1 MAFYLRLRRRR
12 SGAHRGVPADSYRSR
27 LSKLALLL
35 TLVAGVAWA
44 VSSGQSQPATSPE
57 MHKAQASSVQTG
69 SALLR
74 PRAKRRSLS
83 DRRGIY
89 LTAGTAADAQRIS
102 ALIIQLRRADLNT
115 VVIDMKTMSGQLVYP
130 SQVPLAQAIGA
141 RGARVLTLPIK
152 ALLARLHRAGLY
164 VIARQ
169 VVFYDPL
176 LARRLQS
183 PEAPWVSPLDRR
195 VVSYNLAI
203 ARELAQAGFDELQFD
218 YLRFPDGDR
227 LGGDYR
233 ARYQAI
239 LHFLQLA
246 RQQLAGRVYLS
257 VDVFGRTLWA
267 WNTKQIDPI
276 GQDLQE
282 MSRYVDVFSPMIYP
296 SHYEEARFRDHPGQ
310 TIRESLESGLARGL
324 KLRPYLQAFDMRLP
338 QGMTL
343 VNYIRAQVRAARALG
358 FNSYL
363 FWNPSSD
370 YRALWQALERK

>member
-1 MAFYLRLRRRR
+1 MAFYLRLRRHR
-12 SGAHRGVPADSYRSR
+12 SGAHRGMSADSYRSR

-35 TLVAGVAWA
+35 TLVAGLAWA

-57 MHKAQASSVQTG
+57 MPKAQAGSAQTG
-69 SALLR
+69 SAPPR
-74 PRAKRRSLS
+74 PRAKRRSLN

-89 LTAGTAADAQRIS
+89 LTAGTAANAQKIS

-115 VVIDMKTMSGQLVYP
+115 VVIDMKTMAGQLVYP
-130 SQVPLAQAIGA
+130 SRLPLAQAIGA
-141 RGARVLTLPIK
+141 RALTLPLK
-152 ALLARLHRAGLY
+152 ALLARLHQAGLY

-195 VVSYNLAI
+195 AVSYNLAI

-218 YLRFPDGDR
+218 YLRFPDGDK

-239 LHFLQLA
+239 LHFLRLA

-282 MSRYVDVFSPMIYP
+282 MSRYVDIFSPMIYP

-324 KLRPYLQAFDMRLP
+324 KLRPYLQAFDLRLP

-358 FNSYL
+358 FSSYL

-370 YRALWQALERK
+370 YRALWQALEGK